1 MVFIQII
8 LINKNS
14 MLGDSMYTGMEAD
27 LQNVM
32 NTHNTTVPVMSHKTD
47 AN

>member
-1 MVFIQII
+1 MVFWLI
-8 LINKNS
+8 LLFNSGS

-27 LQNVM
+27 LQGVM
-32 NTHNTTVPVMSHKTD
+32 NTHNTAVPVMSHKTD